1 VSLLA
6 AKKLLVTYS
15 VSIDDLII
23 LATVVSSSSSR
34 DGGCLDFLE
43 EDICCVD
50 ERPRVTRSAAGRNEM
65 PVMYYITGI
74 SLASHCA
81 SPLAILMDGV

>member
-1 VSLLA
+1 MLRGSNWLVRLLA

-15 VSIDDLII
+15 ASIDDLII
-23 LATVVSSSSSR
+23 LATVLSSSSSR

-50 ERPRVTRSAAGRNEM
+50 EKHESQEALWGRNEI
-65 PVMYYITGI
+65 PVMYAPHRPHRWPY
-74 SLASHCA
+74 
-81 SPLAILMDGV
+81 